1 MPYRGRGSID
11 PATHHTVRNIYLVHA
26 DEEHNIILD
35 DTFEAVRPDWLSQ
48 EMGCN
53 LPETPD
59 NTQYEP

>member
-1 MPYRGRGSID
+1 
-11 PATHHTVRNIYLVHA
+11 RNIYLVHA

-48 EMGCN
+48 DMGCN
-53 LPETPD
+53 LAETPD